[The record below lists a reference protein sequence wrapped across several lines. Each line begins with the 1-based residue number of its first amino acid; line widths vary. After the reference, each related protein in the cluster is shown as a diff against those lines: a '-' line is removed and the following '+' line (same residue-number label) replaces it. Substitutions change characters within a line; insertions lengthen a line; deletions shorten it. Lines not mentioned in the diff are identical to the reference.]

1 MNPLALSWPI
11 ASPGDRRVPAPSSS
25 APLEILLVEDSPG
38 DAELMVEAL
47 GESDLS
53 IRVTVIDNGED
64 ALLYLR
70 HQGTHRT
77 ASRPDLLLLDLHL
90 PRKNGHE
97 VLAEIKQDRNLRA
110 IPVVIMTSFDS
121 EEAICKAYDLRAN
134 CCVRKPSNLEQYA
147 LTVQKIETFWLCQ
160 VRLPRKPTD
169 ERGPSRHYSEM

>member
-1 MNPLALSWPI
+1 MPGSTDQAPI
-11 ASPGDRRVPAPSSS
+11 K
-25 APLEILLVEDSPG
+25 ILLVEDSPD
-38 DAELMVEAL
+38 DAYLMVEAL
-47 GESDLS
+47 QESNLNLRIIVVEDGEAAMD
-53 IRVTVIDNGED
+53 
-64 ALLYLR
+64 YLR
-70 HQGTHRT
+70 RNG
-77 ASRPDLLLLDLHL
+77 AYAAVPRPDLILLDLHL

-97 VLAEIKQDRNLRA
+97 VLAEIKQDRDLRT

-169 ERGPSRHYSEM
+169 EPGPSRHFSEI